1 MRLIETPLLS
11 IHVALNTEIKRLG
24 YNCIWNVDTSTEAVL
39 IDQMTLD
46 NSQTVKDALD
56 YDVSFLFDIITRS
69 NNPVKSYQIL
79 ENIRRNLNLAVEGF
93 MIQDFTFEQCTA
105 LEELDEK
112 GLIIRQLQRCRLKLT

>member
-1 MRLIETPLLS
+1 MPLETPLLAL
-11 IHVALNTEIKRLG
+11 HTALNAEIKRLG
-24 YNCIWNVDTSTEAVL
+24 YKCIWNVNTSTEAVL

-46 NSQTVKDALD
+46 NSKTVKDAQD

-79 ENIRRNLNLAVEGF
+79 ENIRQNLNLTVEGF
-93 MIQDFTFEQCTA
+93 MVQDFSFEQCTA

>member
-1 MRLIETPLLS
+1 MTSIETPLLTL
-11 IHVALNTEIKRLG
+11 HTALNTEIKRLG
-24 YNCIWNVDTSTEAVL
+24 YKCTWRVETSTEAVL

-46 NSQTVKDALD
+46 NSKTVKDAQD

-69 NNPVKSYQIL
+69 NNPVRSYQIL
-79 ENIRRNLNLAVEGF
+79 ENIRQNLNLTVEGF
-93 MIQDFTFEQCTA
+93 MVQDFSFEQCTA